1 MLIMEIASLKGKIPN
16 EVIESIVSRGISR
29 LTPPQEIAVSRGLL
43 SGKNMVV
50 ASPTASGKT
59 LIAEIAMLNAV
70 FARKK
75 AVYIAPMR
83 ALVSEKYEEF
93 KNAYPYLKIAMSIGD
108 LDSLDAWLSGY
119 DIIMVST
126 EKFDSLIRHGIGWLA
141 DIGCIVLDEVHML
154 GDPERGTLLEVLI
167 TKLKR
172 TCKDAQFIALSA
184 TIGNANEIAEWLK
197 AELVESNYR
206 PIELKKGIVA
216 GNRVF
221 YIDGDEELAGSSKIP
236 EARIA
241 EDVLVKGKQLLVF
254 YSTKRNAEA
263 GAERLSHIVENF
275 VQDKKDE
282 LSAVADEI
290 EGALSRPTEQC
301 KRLAKCVRSGVAF
314 HHSGLVNVQR
324 HAVEEA
330 FKGNS
335 IKVICSTT
343 TLGLGVNLPAHTVLV
358 RDTSRYSEG
367 YGSVKM
373 SVNEVTQL
381 FGRAGRP
388 KYDKEGRALL
398 LAKSKEEVR
407 DLYERYMNSALEP
420 IESSLGIMP
429 LLRSHILALIA
440 TKFLRSK
447 EGITTFFGETFYG
460 YQYSSMS
467 DIESIIESS
476 LNEFLAWGFVEKI
489 GSTYSATRMGERVS
503 ELYIDPLSAKWIID
517 KMAEKR
523 DTLANLFMITNTK
536 EMQPYVRVTESA
548 EDNFFAY
555 VHMID
560 SSPGPG
566 SIEDQG
572 LGYYDP
578 LKPFSTAMM
587 LNEWIEEKGEGE
599 IVKKYG
605 TTPGA
610 LFSKITNADWLLY
623 AAAELG
629 RIMHVPTRDIV
640 ELRVR
645 MRYGIKEELLDLI
658 RLEQVGRV
666 RARLLFNAG
675 IRSVADIRKK
685 ESQELIRKM
694 FTKDLAEKII
704 SQAVGG
710 IME

>member
-141 DIGCIVLDEVHML
+141 DVGCIVLDEVHML

-197 AELVESNYR
+197 AELVESDYR

>member
-29 LTPPQEIAVSRGLL
+29 LTPPQEIAVSKGLL
-43 SGKNMVV
+43 SGKSMVV

-141 DIGCIVLDEVHML
+141 DVGCIVLDEVHML

-197 AELVESNYR
+197 AELVESDYR

-221 YIDGDEELAGSSKIP
+221 YIDGDEELAGSSKVP

-560 SSPGPG
+560 SSPSPG

-587 LNEWIEEKGEGE
+587 LNEWIEEKSEGE

-685 ESQELIRKM
+685 ESQELIKKM

>member
-43 SGKNMVV
+43 SGKSMVV